1 MKQVCGSSKLELA
14 QYREVAALA
23 QFGSDLDAA
32 TQALLNRGARLTEVP
47 KQPQYAPLPI
57 EKQILV
63 IYAAVN
69 GFCDRMPLDRI
80 SQYERAIPN
89 SVKPELLQSLLEK
102 GGNIPSI
109 RKDLNSTVSMGLD
122 KLATSKGSKK
132 KGSQNLLALLALP
145 SKEGLNF
152 PLVPVLRCFGF
163 GFGVG
168 SGIIKIHHYYEKG
181 EIGFLGPTYREDN
194 TTLSC
199 KYIKESAKHQRKN
212 PSSLIGG
219 TLSYCLASLQPYHL
233 TDPTIGT
240 FFLTLRGETGFLSF
254 LFRTAD
260 LSLSLV
266 RTCIGGPLSTS
277 IVESQKQESLI
288 PDPLIYDN
296 SRSTNFPSS

>member
-1 MKQVCGSSKLELA
+1 M
-14 QYREVAALA
+14 
-23 QFGSDLDAA
+23 
-32 TQALLNRGARLTEVP
+32 
-47 KQPQYAPLPI
+47 I
-57 EKQILV
+57 E
-63 IYAAVN
+63 
-69 GFCDRMPLDRI
+69 
-80 SQYERAIPN
+80 
-89 SVKPELLQSLLEK
+89 
-102 GGNIPSI
+102 
-109 RKDLNSTVSMGLD
+109 
-122 KLATSKGSKK
+122 
-132 KGSQNLLALLALP
+132 
-145 SKEGLNF
+145 
-152 PLVPVLRCFGF
+152 
-163 GFGVG
+163 
-168 SGIIKIHHYYEKG
+168 IHHYYEKG

-266 RTCIGGPLSTS
+266 RTCIGGPLST
-277 IVESQKQESLI
+277 IEVESQKQESLI

-296 SRSTNFPSS
+296 SRSTHFPSS